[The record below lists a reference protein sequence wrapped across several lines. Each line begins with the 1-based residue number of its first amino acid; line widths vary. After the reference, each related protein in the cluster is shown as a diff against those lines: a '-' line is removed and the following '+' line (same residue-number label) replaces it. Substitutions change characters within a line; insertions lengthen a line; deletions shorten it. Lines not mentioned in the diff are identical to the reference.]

1 MPVKVSA
8 PRLRDATHQC
18 WLLGCPKL
26 ASGWRLSWASPLPAL
41 TQGSGGFVML
51 PPSRGEARQE
61 VTRDPPQLSREQGFT
76 FTALWSDEALAP
88 HPRWELAGNH
98 PWQLAHSWVH
108 WSLPPRPGVALGP
121 GLCPVDDVK
130 AGR

>member
-26 ASGWRLSWASPLPAL
+26 AAGWRLSQASPLPAL

-51 PPSRGEARQE
+51 LPSRGEARQE
-61 VTRDPPQLSREQGFT
+61 VTRDSPQLSREQGFT
-76 FTALWSDEALAP
+76 FTALWPDEALAP
-88 HPRWELAGNH
+88 HPRCELAGNH
-98 PWQLAHSWVH
+98 PWQLDARAGAQLGPLVTAAMPGCHSRA
-108 WSLPPRPGVALGP
+108 WSLSCR
-121 GLCPVDDVK
+121 
-130 AGR
+130 